1 MTQKKSAKKKAKKVG
16 KRPPLSPNRKLYQDG
31 EKAGFRILA
40 MIEMSDG
47 VEEILVSN
55 EAKLYLTGIQ
65 RGRAKLQAMLD
76 RELALRHHPG
86 HPDHAKT

>member
-1 MTQKKSAKKKAKKVG
+1 MTEKKTAKKKAG
-16 KRPPLSPNRKLYQDG
+16 KRPALSPNRKLYQDA
-31 EKAGFRILA
+31 EKRGFRILA
-40 MIEMSDG
+40 MIELKEG

-86 HPDHAKT
+86 HPDHGKT